1 MTSFMLSFEG
11 STKDG
16 WLDVQAITI
25 RVKNNSQFF
34 ESRKWLE
41 AHSTNSDRGKKKKKK
56 HKSRS
61 VEKMKNS
68 ILPVL
73 HLTSLP
79 DTWIGRSSNQLNI

>member
-41 AHSTNSDRGKKKKKK
+41 AHCTNSDRGKKKTEEQVCGENEEFY
-56 HKSRS
+56 SAC
-61 VEKMKNS
+61 VTFD
-68 ILPVL
+68 ILTR
-73 HLTSLP
+73 HL
-79 DTWIGRSSNQLNI
+79 DREVK

>member
-1 MTSFMLSFEG
+1 M
-11 STKDG
+11 
-16 WLDVQAITI
+16 QAITI

-41 AHSTNSDRGKKKKKK
+41 AHCTNSDRGKKKKQ
-56 HKSRS
+56 KSRS

-79 DTWIGRSSNQLNI
+79 DIWIGRSSNQLNI

>member
-1 MTSFMLSFEG
+1 M
-11 STKDG
+11 
-16 WLDVQAITI
+16 QAIKV
-25 RVKNNSQFF
+25 RVKNNSQYF

-41 AHSTNSDRGKKKKKK
+41 AHSSNSDREKKKKQKN
-56 HKSRS
+56 RS

-79 DTWIGRSSNQLNI
+79 DI

>member
-1 MTSFMLSFEG
+1 MTNFMLSFG
-11 STKDG
+11 GNTKDG

-25 RVKNNSQFF
+25 RVKNNSQFS

-41 AHSTNSDRGKKKKKK
+41 DHSINSDREEKQ
-56 HKSRS
+56 KSRS
-61 VEKMKNS
+61 VEKMKS

-79 DTWIGRSSNQLNI
+79 DIWIGRSSNQLNI